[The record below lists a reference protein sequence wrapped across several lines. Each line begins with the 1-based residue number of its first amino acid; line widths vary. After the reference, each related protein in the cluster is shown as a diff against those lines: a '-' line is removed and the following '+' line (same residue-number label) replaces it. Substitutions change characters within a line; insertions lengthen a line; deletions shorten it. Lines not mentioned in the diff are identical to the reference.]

1 MSKQFHLYLLPTD
14 VNSLIDKL
22 RAQVGVSLIQP
33 SSPSLTPVSLESAIC
48 KGGVELKTAR
58 VRADCYLSLSGA
70 EIKMKFIR
78 SRSLWIVDTESE
90 VIEFRGCEFD
100 GKVLV
105 RGRFYFQTD
114 ILMHGLILP
123 KRKDFLIWADKV
135 FRLAK
140 KSLVRSKALDAYVG
154 ECAQKWRQKGGRFAS
169 AANNVRG
176 PIYETEA

>member
-14 VNSLIDKL
+14 VDSLLETL
-22 RAQVGVSLIQP
+22 RTQLGILLIQSW
-33 SSPSLTPVSLESAIC
+33 SSSLTPVLLESAMC
-48 KGGVELKTAR
+48 KGGTELKTAT
-58 VRADCYLSLSGA
+58 VRADCYLSPKGA

-78 SRSLWIVDTESE
+78 NRSLWIIDTDSE
-90 VIEFRGCEFD
+90 VIEFRGCELD

-105 RGRFYFQTD
+105 RGRFYFQTNV
-114 ILMHGLILP
+114 LMDGLIVP

-154 ECAQKWRQKGGRFAS
+154 ESAEKWRRKGGRFAW

-176 PIYETEA
+176 PIYEAEA

>member
-14 VNSLIDKL
+14 VDSLIDTVRTQL
-22 RAQVGVSLIQP
+22 GVSLIQ
-33 SSPSLTPVSLESAIC
+33 SWSPGLTPVSLESAMQ
-48 KGGVELKTAR
+48 KGGAELKTAN
-58 VRADCYLSLSGA
+58 VRADCYLSLRGA

-78 SRSLWIVDTESE
+78 NRSLWIIDTDSE
-90 VIEFRGCEFD
+90 AIEFRGCEFD

-114 ILMHGLILP
+114 VLMDGLIVP

-140 KSLVRSKALDAYVG
+140 KSLLRSKALDAYVG
-154 ECAQKWRQKGGRFAS
+154 ECAEKWRQKGGRFAW

-176 PIYETEA
+176 PIYEAEA